1 VSESADQART
11 RRRWISLAE
20 FVAVAGLIIAALG
33 FWNSWSERRDAQ
45 ADRAQA
51 AQDAAKKSRY
61 VLKGEVASDKSVKLT
76 RDENH
81 PLSEARVSFPK
92 ALGVGPQDAL
102 ADSIN
107 ADWFAKPLLK
117 LTDGGPDDRTGRLPV
132 LITYTYNDA
141 DGEHRAS
148 GIYDVIWQTRP
159 GTLPLQGRRLTIANF
174 RLRHAGGSQAEL
186 DRLWTRP

>member
-1 VSESADQART
+1 MSESADQART

-20 FVAVAGLIIAALG
+20 FVAVAGLVIAALG

-61 VLKGEVASDKSVKLT
+61 VLRGEVASDKAVKLT

-92 ALGVGPQDAL
+92 ALGVGPEDAL

-117 LTDGGPDDRTGRLPV
+117 LTDGGPDERTGRLPV

-141 DGEHRAS
+141 DGEHRGS
-148 GIYDVIWQTRP
+148 GIYDVIWQTRA
-159 GTLPLQGRRLTIANF
+159 GTLPLQGRRFTIANF
-174 RLRHAGGSQAEL
+174 RLRHAGGSQTEL
-186 DRLWTRP
+186 DRLWTKP